1 MAEIIKFPYKHSN
14 EIVLE
19 NIHEMIDEFPTDDKI
34 TGFMIIVTTE
44 NKNILTCY
52 DNQESVKTL
61 GALEIL
67 KNNIIEN
74 MNFD

>member
-1 MAEIIKFPYKHSN
+1 MADIIKFPYRHAN
-14 EIVLE
+14 EIVLD
-19 NIHEMIDEFPTDDKI
+19 NIHEMIDELPTNDKI

-44 NKNILTCY
+44 NNNILTCY
-52 DNQESVKTL
+52 DNQESVKSI

>member
-1 MAEIIKFPYKHSN
+1 MVEIIKFPYVHTN
-14 EIVLE
+14 NINLE
-19 NIHEMIDEFPTDDKI
+19 SIHEMIDEFPTDDPI

-52 DNQESVKTL
+52 DNKESVKSL

-67 KNNIIEN
+67 KHNILQN
-74 MNFD
+74 MD